1 MLYPAELRAPSRASL
16 PPILGRRQLLGGI
29 GALALVALGGAP
41 VAAADAG
48 AVVRFADGRAVRL
61 GGIYVPDRLAAAAG
75 RLLMTADPFPPPPLP
90 RDRWGVE
97 VGTVTDGEGE
107 ALQALLVKAGLA
119 LVDPSFGP
127 EEGLEAWLVIE
138 AEARAEGAGLWR
150 RPGRF
155 VVSAARA
162 ARLMGRFGIVRGT
175 PIRVNARR
183 RFTYLDFAKRWR
195 DGYSLRVPSK
205 TARAMKKAGLDLE
218 ALLGVEFEARGWVFK
233 AGGPMIEIE
242 KRAQIG
248 LTW

>member
-1 MLYPAELRAPSRASL
+1 MLYPTELRAPPRASL
-16 PPILGRRQLLGGI
+16 PLILKRRQLLGGV

-75 RLLMTADPFPPPPLP
+75 RLLKTADPFPPPPLP
-90 RDRWGVE
+90 HDRWGVE
-97 VGTVTDGEGE
+97 VGTVTVTDGEGE

-119 LVDPSFGP
+119 LVDPSFGS
-127 EEGLEAWLVIE
+127 EDGLEAWLAIE

-150 RPGRF
+150 RPGR
-155 VVSAARA
+155 VLVSAARA

-205 TARAMKKAGLDLE
+205 TARAMKKTGLDLE

-233 AGGPMIEIE
+233 AGG
-242 KRAQIG
+242 R
-248 LTW
+248 

>member
-1 MLYPAELRAPSRASL
+1 MLYPAELRAPPRASL
-16 PPILGRRQLLGGI
+16 PPITGRRQLLGGI
-29 GALALVALGGAP
+29 GAFTLVALGRAP
-41 VAAADAG
+41 VAAADVG
-48 AVVRFADGRAVRL
+48 AVVRFADGRTVRL
-61 GGIYVPDRLAAAAG
+61 GGIYVPDRLTTAAG
-75 RLLMTADPFPPPPLP
+75 RLLGAADPFPPPPLP

-97 VGTVTDGEGE
+97 VGIVTDGGGQ
-107 ALQALLVKAGLA
+107 ALQARLLRAGLA

-127 EEGLEAWLVIE
+127 EDGPEAWLPIE

-150 RPGRF
+150 RPGR
-155 VVSAARA
+155 VLVRAADA

-218 ALLGVEFEARGWVFK
+218 TLSGVEFEARGWVFK